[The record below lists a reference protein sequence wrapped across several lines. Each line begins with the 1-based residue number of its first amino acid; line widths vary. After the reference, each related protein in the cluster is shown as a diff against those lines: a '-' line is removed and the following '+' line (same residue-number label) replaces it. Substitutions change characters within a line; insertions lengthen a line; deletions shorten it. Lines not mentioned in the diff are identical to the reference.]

1 MLYVTIF
8 DFALIGLVLSGT
20 VFFIWCW
27 FAFSEDRERHPAY
40 SGSAKTHTGEL
51 LASEE
56 RRRCA

>member
-27 FAFSEDRERHPAY
+27 FAFSEDRERHPVY
-40 SGSAKTHTGEL
+40 SGSAKAHTAKLG
-51 LASEE
+51 SEE
-56 RRRCA
+56 GRRCA